1 MLNYLNLEIKVLK
14 KPMFTKLFN
23 HFSAKLALFL
33 ILLLAANQCGLY
45 KKTDSRKVPVNA
57 KERVKKNLEEGRRI
71 KFGQLT
77 GKDSGNFEFASSN
90 EMWRATVDILDFMPL
105 ANADYG
111 GGVIITDWYADDNKK
126 NESIKIM
133 VQFLSNEI
141 RADGL
146 KVTIYNKICET
157 NNQSGCTTTVDNNN
171 DIGNELKLAILRK
184 AAELKV
190 FSTQK
195 EVKEYR
201 KKNQGKPTYVGQ
213 GEGAEKN

>member
-45 KKTDSRKVPVNA
+45 KKTDSRKVSVNG
-57 KERVKKNLEEGRRI
+57 KEKGKKNLEEGRRI

-77 GKDSGNFEFASSN
+77 GKGSGNFEFASSN

-111 GGVIITDWYADDNKK
+111 GGVIITDWYSDNSQK
-126 NESIKIM
+126 NDSIKISIR
-133 VQFLSNEI
+133 FLTNEV
-141 RADGL
+141 RADAL
-146 KVTIYNKICET
+146 NIKIFKKNCET
-157 NNQSGCTTTVDNNN
+157 IEKILTFFEILFRSRRKGFFSLTLANNFGELSPCTFAGASLAWVQWVHLHPRF
-171 DIGNELKLAILRK
+171 LKTAFFYL
-184 AAELKV
+184 
-190 FSTQK
+190 
-195 EVKEYR
+195 Y
-201 KKNQGKPTYVGQ
+201 
-213 GEGAEKN
+213 